1 MCERLGG
8 VNVTSGKAELACDT
22 AGQGE
27 PVLLLHAGV
36 ADSRSWARVVDVL
49 APTRQTIAFDRRGY
63 GRTSYEP
70 EPHSHVDDAL
80 AVLDHFGAGATAL
93 VGNSV
98 GGRTALDLALAH
110 PERVT
115 RLVLIAPG
123 VRGAP
128 ELGELNATEKAL
140 TDAIDAAEA
149 AGDLAEV
156 NRLEAHVWLDGP
168 AAPEGRVG
176 GAARELFLDMNAVA
190 LAAPDAGD
198 EADLPSAWDRLAEI
212 GVPTLVIVG
221 ALDFDEEMATCTALG
236 AAIPGARLEVIPG
249 VAHLPQMEADS
260 TVFDLI
266 GEFLAAPG

>member
-1 MCERLGG
+1 MWGRLGG
-8 VNVTSGKAELACDT
+8 VNVPSGRAELACDT

-27 PVLLLHAGV
+27 PVLLLHAAV

-49 APTRQTIAFDRRGY
+49 APARQTIAFDRRGY

-70 EPHSHVDDAL
+70 EPHSHGDDAL

-93 VGNSV
+93 VGNSM
-98 GGRTALDLALAH
+98 GGRTALDLAPAD
-110 PERVT
+110 P
-115 RLVLIAPG
+115 
-123 VRGAP
+123 GAP
-128 ELGELNATEKAL
+128 V
-140 TDAIDAAEA
+140 
-149 AGDLAEV
+149 AEV
-156 NRLEAHVWLDGP
+156 PGLVQWLGPGEP

-198 EADLPSAWDRLAEI
+198 EADLPSAWDRLGEV
-212 GVPTLVIVG
+212 GGPTLVIVG

-266 GEFLAAPG
+266 DEFLAAPG

>member
-1 MCERLGG
+1 
-8 VNVTSGKAELACDT
+8 
-22 AGQGE
+22 
-27 PVLLLHAGV
+27 
-36 ADSRSWARVVDVL
+36 
-49 APTRQTIAFDRRGY
+49 
-63 GRTSYEP
+63 
-70 EPHSHVDDAL
+70 
-80 AVLDHFGAGATAL
+80 
-93 VGNSV
+93 
-98 GGRTALDLALAH
+98 
-110 PERVT
+110 
-115 RLVLIAPG
+115 
-123 VRGAP
+123 
-128 ELGELNATEKAL
+128 
-140 TDAIDAAEA
+140 
-149 AGDLAEV
+149 
-156 NRLEAHVWLDGP
+156 VWLDGP
-168 AAPEGRVG
+168 PAPEGRVG